1 METLTVSYPEFFGH
15 TGICNATRTLN
26 NKSIGQRTI
35 RQIDQQ
41 KLRPYLA
48 IFQCENNFSTKQSYT
63 IIM

>member
-15 TGICNATRTLN
+15 TGTCNGARTLN

-41 KLRPYLA
+41 KLRLYLA
-48 IFQCENNFSTKQSYT
+48 AFQCQTTEQSYKL
-63 IIM
+63 IM